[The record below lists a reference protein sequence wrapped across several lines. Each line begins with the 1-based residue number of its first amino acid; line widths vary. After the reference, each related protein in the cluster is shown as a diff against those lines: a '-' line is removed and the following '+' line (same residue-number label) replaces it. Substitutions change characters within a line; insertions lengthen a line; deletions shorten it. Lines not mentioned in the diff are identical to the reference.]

1 MITLTLFSLILCG
14 LIHKEESAKIVRDV
28 KKNFFEIKKLPC
40 DDDCILF
47 EDLQGMKNK
56 KVNKK

>member
-1 MITLTLFSLILCG
+1 VLCG
-14 LIHKEESAKIVRDV
+14 LIHKDESAKIVRDV

-47 EDLQGMKNK
+47 EDLQDMKNK